1 MRGVIHHIDL
11 TVRDIAAS
19 RPFYD
24 AVLGFMD
31 YRCVREQADGID
43 WDRDGPGLF
52 CSIGIKP
59 ARRDV
64 PHDRYTQ
71 GLHHVAWAA
80 ESRADVDK
88 LYAELLRLGARILDA
103 PADYPQYGAGYYA
116 VFFADPD
123 GLKFEYVYVPGQTSG

>member
-1 MRGVIHHIDL
+1 MRGLIHHIDL
-11 TVRDIAAS
+11 TVRDVALSA
-19 RPFYD
+19 PFYE
-24 AVLGFMD
+24 AVLGFMG
-31 YRCVREQADGID
+31 YRREREQVDGID
-43 WDRDGPGLF
+43 WDRDVPGSF

-64 PHDRYTQ
+64 TYDRYTP

-80 ESRADVDK
+80 ESREDVDR
-88 LYAELLRLGARILDA
+88 LHAELLRIGARILDA
-103 PADYPQYGAGYYA
+103 PADYPQYGKGYYA